1 MTRLAL
7 MTRLVF
13 LCWLGLGVA
22 GTSTAESFDEQQD
35 ELAKLRNYVSEVST
49 RMQQLQKLLRV
60 SEERNRMQ
68 SQLIDSLEK
77 RLEAQS
83 VFDPRRLQ
91 GIREA
96 FFRQVADD
104 LPLSPIYRVD
114 RDRLVVYVD
123 PIYIFRTAEIG
134 AEGQARVAELPVA
147 LQSAT
152 RSLPDGLRWR
162 LHVQGHSDVRLPSS
176 DASFQDN
183 WDLSAARA
191 VAFLR
196 VLLRGGFEG
205 QQVYASGLAATRLA
219 ALGNE
224 KSDHRKNRRIE
235 IHLELHQ
242 AR

>member
-1 MTRLAL
+1 

-13 LCWLGLGVA
+13 FCWLGLCLA
-22 GTSTAESFDEQQD
+22 GTSTAQSFDEQQD

-49 RMQQLQKLLRV
+49 RMAELQELLRV

-68 SQLIDSLEK
+68 SQLIDKLQE

-83 VFDPRRLQ
+83 VLDPRRLQ
-91 GIREA
+91 ELREG

-114 RDRLVVYVD
+114 KDRLVVYVD
-123 PIYIFRTAEIG
+123 PIYIFRTAQIG
-134 AEGQARVAELPVA
+134 AEGQARVAELPTA
-147 LQSAT
+147 LQRAT
-152 RSLPDGLRWR
+152 RSLPAGVQWH

-176 DASFQDN
+176 DGSFLDN

-196 VLLRGGFEG
+196 VLLRGGFEQ

-235 IHLELHQ
+235 IHLELQ
-242 AR
+242 QTP